1 MANTPNIS
9 LEQLKK
15 NTICAKPWTAI
26 SIKSSGHFTPCCQIT
41 KKIKDS
47 QGNLMQ
53 IGSNSL
59 DEALQSKDMEQLRE
73 QFLANKKPKECNKC
87 WQHEAAD
94 KDSLRILDWQQYFA
108 LKKHLVRKD
117 LKKIISLQ
125 INWGNLCNLKC
136 RICSYEHSSQWG
148 NELVNLKKIE
158 KETIKNYNDDARWP
172 KKHKKNFFTH
182 LQKILPSLL
191 EIENAGGE
199 PLLVNEHKQMLEMC
213 VDKGFSKNIT
223 LTYNTNGTVLP
234 SYIMQNIWPKFKRV
248 KVNLSIDDVGKRFDY
263 SRHPAN
269 WQQVKKNMQTI
280 KELKSNN
287 VQLLIGTTVS
297 VFNILHLD
305 QVFEFVKEFKPDAW
319 WVMTVEHPSIFD
331 IRSLPRNIKYKI
343 LEKYKNF
350 CHVESIRDCVNLIRT
365 TIDKN
370 SHDTDKWKSNFFDEI
385 NLIDKIRKEKFENTF
400 PELFELINKVEI
412 EKC

>member
-1 MANTPNIS
+1 MENTSNIS

-15 NTICAKPWTAI
+15 NTVCAKPWTAI
-26 SIKSSGHFTPCCQIT
+26 SITTSGHFTPCCQIK

-47 QGNLMQ
+47 RGNFMQ
-53 IGSNSL
+53 IESNSL
-59 DEALQSKDMEQLRE
+59 DEALQSKDMEQFRE
-73 QFLANKKPKECNKC
+73 QFKANEKPKECYKC
-87 WQHEAAD
+87 WQHEAVD
-94 KDSLRILDWQQYFA
+94 KDSLRIKDWQQYFT
-108 LKKHLVRKD
+108 LKKHLVQKD
-117 LKKIISLQ
+117 IKKIISLQ

-136 RICSYEHSSQWG
+136 RICSYEYSSKWG
-148 NELVNLKKIE
+148 NELINLKKIE
-158 KETIKNYNDDARWP
+158 KKTIKNYNDNAVWP

-199 PLLVNEHKQMLEMC
+199 PLLVNEHQQMLEMC
-213 VDKGFSKNIT
+213 VAKGFSKNIT
-223 LTYNTNGTVLP
+223 LTYSTNGTVLP
-234 SYIMQNIWPKFKRV
+234 THIIKNIWPKFKRV
-248 KVNLSIDDVGKRFDY
+248 KVNLSIDDVEKRFEY

-297 VFNILHLD
+297 VFNILYLD
-305 QVFEFVKEFKPDAW
+305 KLLEFVREFQPDAW
-319 WVMTVEHPSIFD
+319 WVNTVEHPYIFD
-331 IRSLPRNIKYKI
+331 IRSLPRSTKYKI

-350 CHVESIRDCVNLIRT
+350 YHVKSIRDCVNLIKT

-370 SHDTDKWKSNFFDEI
+370 SQDTDKWRINFFHEI
-385 NLIDKIRKEKFENTF
+385 NLIDKIRKENFANTF
-400 PELFELINKVEI
+400 PELYSLIQ
-412 EKC
+412 